1 MLQKAYAEGLRSTYL
16 YTASM
21 LDRGDSGMN
30 DLLLPIVKGVG
41 SERAHEM
48 LTLSLQTLGGSGF
61 LQDYPIEQ
69 YIRDTKIDT
78 LYEGTTGI
86 QGQDFFFRKIV
97 RDDAECLNRLFAQ
110 IETVSDEAVKV
121 ALVEVRSMV
130 DTMLGWQKASAEQ
143 PDEIYKV
150 GQNTTRLL
158 MSVGDLVIG
167 WLLARSAQIS
177 EEKVAVS
184 KFFGETVLPELSVR
198 RQILERTDNALM
210 EDVL

>member
-1 MLQKAYAEGLRSTYL
+1 MLYA
-16 YTASM
+16 ASVQDAVEAREDAGEDASAERA
-21 LDRGDSGMN
+21 LN
-30 DLLLPIVKGVG
+30 DVLLPLVKGYG
-41 SERAHEM
+41 SEKSYALLAE
-48 LTLSLQTLGGSGF
+48 SLQCFGGSGY

-184 KFFGETVLPELSVR
+184 KFFGETVLPELSMR